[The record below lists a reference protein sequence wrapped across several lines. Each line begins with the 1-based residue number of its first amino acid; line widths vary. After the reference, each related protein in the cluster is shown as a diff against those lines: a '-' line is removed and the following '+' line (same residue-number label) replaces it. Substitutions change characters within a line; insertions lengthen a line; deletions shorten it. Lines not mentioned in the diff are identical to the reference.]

1 MIISLS
7 DYLIFPKSQHT
18 SFFSSLWLQHQP
30 HCNHSHNQQIDVNI
44 ILNMMHMTKVMMI
57 GPVVRSLTSSQWWW
71 WWWRWLLLITHL
83 HSQWQWQRERDSDPR
98 RRIVADYSRSPRAAI
113 IVVMMVMLMMI
124 KIVMMMRM
132 VLMFL
137 VMANIRAKYGSYNNL
152 FTFTMRRVYPFSITE
167 LEKLSALPPFSKET
181 IVSEWII
188 WIFLSLLI

>member
-7 DYLIFPKSQHT
+7 DYLIFPKSQPT

-30 HCNHSHNQQIDVNI
+30 HCNHSRNQQIDVNI

-57 GPVVRSLTSSQWWW
+57 GPVSDYSPPQSVVVMMMIMMMMM
-71 WWWRWLLLITHL
+71 ITHL

-113 IVVMMVMLMMI
+113 IVVMMAML
-124 KIVMMMRM
+124 MMMRM
-132 VLMFL
+132 VLML
-137 VMANIRAKYGSYNNL
+137 VVMANIRAKYGSYNNL
-152 FTFTMRRVYPFSITE
+152 NILTMGRVYPFSITE
-167 LEKLSALPPFSKET
+167 LEKLSSLPPFSRDT